1 MKMQTTETLKDEKM
15 TNLILQTPGASNGV
29 IVDNK
34 TTFEEWF
41 IDDECSSENIKV
53 LDKSKEFLH

>member
-1 MKMQTTETLKDEKM
+1 MQTTETLKDEEM

-34 TTFEEWF
+34 TTFGEWF
-41 IDDECSSENIKV
+41 IDDECSSKNIKV
-53 LDKSKEFLH
+53 SDKSKEFLH

>member
-1 MKMQTTETLKDEKM
+1 MKIQTTETLKDEEM
-15 TNLILQTPGASNGV
+15 TNLILQTPGASNDV

-41 IDDECSSENIKV
+41 IDDECSNENIKV
-53 LDKSKEFLH
+53 LNKSKEFLH